1 MQLPRNEVL
10 EKSRIYHKGN
20 LGTLT
25 NYQETINK
33 AAYEL
38 CLENPNLMNNKG
50 EVLNLSRA
58 KVDEEGYVYKKK
70 RSRSKV
76 FGAVKEQVGED
87 IKKIKLSAE
96 FRHNR
101 IQDLSEDINSMNTT
115 MALLEKERYK
125 QHNLNKYAQAASLEE
140 QIASK
145 RKEKRALEEELTK
158 LQEKEAKS
166 KRYHMGKD
174 SKGKDS
180 KDKKETQ
187 GKTHN
192 VQTKSGIQLSLFKS
206 GIKPVHSKSNEI
218 KDCSKSGEK
227 CGAAENTES
236 EKDDIII
243 TAQVEETTRN
253 NSAPGNDET
262 RETSVS
268 ETMTCDTESVSGD
281 HFL

>member
-1 MQLPRNEVL
+1 M
-10 EKSRIYHKGN
+10 EKK
-20 LGTLT
+20 
-25 NYQETINK
+25 
-33 AAYEL
+33 
-38 CLENPNLMNNKG
+38 
-50 EVLNLSRA
+50 
-58 KVDEEGYVYKKK
+58 
-70 RSRSKV
+70 
-76 FGAVKEQVGED
+76 
-87 IKKIKLSAE
+87 
-96 FRHNR
+96 
-101 IQDLSEDINSMNTT
+101 
-115 MALLEKERYK
+115 RYK

-174 SKGKDS
+174 SKSKDS

-192 VQTKSGIQLSLFKS
+192 VQTKSGIQLSLVKS
-206 GIKPVHSKSNEI
+206 GIKPVHSKSNET

-268 ETMTCDTESVSGD
+268 ETMT
-281 HFL
+281 